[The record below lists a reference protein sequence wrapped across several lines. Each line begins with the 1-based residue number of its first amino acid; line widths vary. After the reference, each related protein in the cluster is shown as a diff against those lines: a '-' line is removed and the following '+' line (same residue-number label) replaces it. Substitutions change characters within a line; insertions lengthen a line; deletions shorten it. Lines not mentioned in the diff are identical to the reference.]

1 MFPKTIDNVSGY
13 LYSYLYKKFTTKE
26 RCLMAH
32 ELEIDSV
39 TGQASFASLREPA
52 WHGLGTVFEE
62 EVNTKKMLELANLD
76 NWNVRLEEIQIPEG
90 FVADKTNYFVARTN
104 PFDKKQTD
112 VLGVVGERYKTLQNE
127 ELFDF
132 GDALLDGGGRWETA
146 GSIKGGRQVF
156 GSLALE
162 RETVLDPNGVSD
174 KINTYLLVNTSHDG
188 SVAIQASITPVRVVC
203 ANTLNLA
210 LGGGVGRNRTVKQS
224 FKIRHT
230 QTASGKIQA
239 AREALGIAN
248 AYMDE
253 FDVMAKAMIEKEITN
268 DKFQEILRVAYPMP
282 EKDAKGSLSKW
293 QTKLEL
299 IEDIYQGQFNHMIAG
314 TAWGA
319 LNAMTERLDW
329 HRSSRGGN
337 NESILVS
344 ASGFDPA
351 INAEKNRLLK
361 IVQTVTA

>member
-1 MFPKTIDNVSGY
+1 
-13 LYSYLYKKFTTKE
+13 
-26 RCLMAH
+26 MAH
-32 ELEIDSV
+32 ELEIGANGE
-39 TGQASFASLREPA
+39 TAFASLREPA
-52 WHGLGTVFEE
+52 WHGLGTVFTE
-62 EVNTKKMLELANLD
+62 EVTTAKMLELAHLD
-76 NWNVRLEEIQIPEG
+76 DWNVRLEEIAIPEG
-90 FVADKTNYFVARTN
+90 FSADKTNYFVARTN
-104 PFDKKQTD
+104 PFDKAQTD
-112 VLGVVGERYKTLQNE
+112 ILGVVGERYRTLQNE
-127 ELFDF
+127 DLFDF

-162 RETVLDPNGVSD
+162 RETILDPNGVSD

-188 SVAIQASITPVRVVC
+188 SVAIQASVTPVRVVC

-210 LGGGVGRNRTVKQS
+210 LGGGVGRNRSVKQS

-230 QTASGKIQA
+230 QTASGKVQA

-253 FDVMAKAMIEKEITN
+253 FDKMAQAMIETEISN
-268 DKFQEILRVAYPMP
+268 DKFQEILRLAYPMP
-282 EKDAKGSLSKW
+282 EKDAKGSMSKW

-299 IEDIYQGQFNHMIAG
+299 LEDIYVGDFNNTIAG

-319 LNAMTERLDW
+319 FNAMTERLDW
-329 HRSSRGGN
+329 HRSARGGN
-337 NESILVS
+337 TEAMMAS

-361 IVQTVTA
+361 IVQQAVAV